1 MLEKKSWTDAEF
13 IEGIKNS
20 DNRALSMVYKT
31 FFKIVLKHVLNNNGS
46 EEEAKDIYQETILI
60 LYKTAKKEDFQLNCQ
75 LQTFIVSI
83 AKRLWLKHLRGSGRL
98 VKLEKNSRNIP
109 DEDVDSALE
118 VYEQRQMELES
129 MVNGLNQ
136 LGEPCKTLITDF
148 YYKKLDMEEIAEKF
162 GYTNSDNAKNQKY
175 KCLQRLKKIV
185 IKD

>member
-13 IEGIKNS
+13 VEGIKNS
-20 DNRALSMVYKT
+20 DDRALSMVYKT

-46 EEEAKDIYQETILI
+46 EDDAKDIYQESVLI
-60 LYKTAKKEDFQLNCQ
+60 LYKAAKKEDFRLNCQ

-83 AKRLWLKHLRGSGRL
+83 AKRLWLKHLRASGRL
-98 VKLEKNSRNIP
+98 VKLERNSGNIP
-109 DEDVDSALE
+109 DEDIASAIE
-118 VYEQRQMELES
+118 AYEQRQEEIES
-129 MVNGLNQ
+129 MTIGLNQ

-185 IKD
+185 LKD